1 VIQVPTTEPSAP
13 TIDPNIA
20 AEAAIIPEF
29 IADSQRP
36 AREYASTAGSPRR
49 SGRRVKVR
57 IHGDFRAK
65 EF

>member
-29 IADSQRP
+29 ITDSHSP
-36 AREYASTAGSPRR
+36 ARDPTASSPRR

-57 IHGDFRAK
+57 IRGDFRAK